1 MTRTTEP
8 VSAEPAPERST
19 QGEHPASPANPGS
32 SLRQLLG
39 PQLPFLRR
47 YARAL
52 AGNQQQGDRFVMAAL
67 EAVLADPVRA
77 NVDTSLPKL
86 SLFRMFHAFWSP
98 HHDLMQRS
106 DSGAAALDQLPLS
119 GREAL
124 LLTAMEEFSI
134 AETAIILGRP
144 ATAIAGELDA
154 ARAQI
159 AQALRSRVLIIEDEP
174 IIAMH
179 IEQIV
184 LDMGHEVVGT
194 AMTRD
199 DAVLQAREHRPDLVL
214 ADIQLA
220 DGSSGLDAVDIILA
234 EFNVPVVFITAY
246 PERLLTGQRRE
257 PAYLV
262 TKPFNPNTL
271 VATIGQALL
280 AREKDAL
287 AA

>member
-1 MTRTTEP
+1 MTQTDQ
-8 VSAEPAPERST
+8 PEGKNIGQDLR
-19 QGEHPASPANPGS
+19 QQP

-52 AGNQQQGDRFVMAAL
+52 TGDQQQGDGFVRAAL
-67 EAVLADPVRA
+67 EAVLAAPDLATIDP
-77 NVDTSLPKL
+77 TSPKM

-98 HHDLMQRS
+98 QRDLMPQA
-106 DSGAAALDQLPLS
+106 DSAAPVLGLLPVS

-124 LLTAMEEFSI
+124 LLTAMEEFSV

-144 ATAIAGELDA
+144 ATMIAEELDD
-154 ARAQI
+154 ARAQV
-159 AQALRSRVLIIEDEP
+159 AEAMRSRVLIIEDEP

-184 LDMGHEVVGT
+184 LDMGHEVVGI

-199 DAVLQAREHRPDLVL
+199 DAVLLAREERPDLVL

-220 DGSSGLDAVDIILA
+220 DGSSGIDAAETILA
-234 EFNVPVVFITAY
+234 DFAVPVVFITAY
-246 PERLLTGQRRE
+246 PERLLTGERRE
-257 PAYLV
+257 PAYIV
-262 TKPFNPNTL
+262 TKPFNPAT
-271 VATIGQALL
+271 VIATIGQALL
-280 AREKDAL
+280 ARGNANPSG
-287 AA
+287 